1 MTMLA
6 NGEQAAMK
14 QAGIA
19 DYEARIRIYKEQAV
33 SGFLGIGKTLN
44 EAQASGLIPRGQWES
59 WVEKTTGMAIRQAQ
73 RCMQAAREIA
83 PGSALERLDM
93 SKALLLL
100 SSGLETEQKEE
111 LAARAAEDG
120 SSVRALQDEIKRL
133 KLEKVQEAGAA
144 AEIRT
149 ALKKAEGERDQL
161 AGQMDAAVKA
171 VKADAERRASEAY
184 ERGAK
189 DQAGL
194 NTEALARANGVIDKY
209 EKEQKKLKDEKT
221 DLMRQLKEMQETLQD
236 EYGRGRDE
244 AAGERSKLRGQ
255 VDDLLEEREKLRA
268 ELREKEEAARKARNR
283 DGLEKEIREDV
294 RKEYAGK
301 IDFLN
306 SQRRQAEERAKDL
319 EAELESSR
327 KDGSAQWDKGY
338 QAGVD
343 NAVETYRK
351 TDGEKNKSL
360 VAQQAALEEELKAMR
375 QALEDAE
382 KRAEDKAR
390 ELEAAEEREAKRAR
404 ELAEIRKDQA
414 RQRMD
419 AARGIRADA
428 MNGLDLA
435 AAVRAFIGAAG
446 TLPQMGREISGMSEK
461 DRAGIRAQVETVAEW
476 VRSSRAA
483 LGAVVAEA
491 TVV

>member
-1 MTMLA
+1 MTELA
-6 NGEQAAMK
+6 RMEERAL
-14 QAGIA
+14 GIA

-44 EAQASGLIPRGQWES
+44 EAQAAGVVPRGEWES
-59 WVEKTTGMAIRQAQ
+59 WVERTTGMRIRQAQ

-100 SSGLETEQKEE
+100 SSGLETAQQET
-111 LAARAAEDG
+111 LAAQAAEDG

-161 AGQMDAAVKA
+161 VGQMDAAVKA
-171 VKADAERRASEAY
+171 VKADAERKASEAY

-194 NTEALARANGVIDKY
+194 NTEALARANGVIDRY

-221 DLMRQLKEMQETLQD
+221 DLLRQLKEMQDALQD
-236 EYGRGRDE
+236 EYGRGQDE
-244 AAGERSKLRGQ
+244 GAGERQKLRGQ
-255 VDDLLEEREKLRA
+255 VDDLLEEREQLRA
-268 ELREKEEAARKARNR
+268 ELREKEEAARKSRNR
-283 DGLEKEIREDV
+283 AGLEQEIRQDV
-294 RKEYAGK
+294 RKEYAER
-301 IDFLN
+301 IEFLN
-306 SQRRQAEERAKDL
+306 NQRRYAEERAKDL

-343 NAVETYRK
+343 NAAETLRK
-351 TDGEKNKSL
+351 ADGQKSQELEK
-360 VAQQAALEEELKAMR
+360 QQAELAEELKAMR
-375 QALEDAE
+375 QALAEAE
-382 KRAEDKAR
+382 KREAEKAR
-390 ELEAAEEREAKRAR
+390 ELEAAEEREAKKAR
-404 ELAEIRKDQA
+404 ELAELRKEKA
-414 RQRMD
+414 RAGMD
-419 AARGIRADA
+419 ASRGIRADA
-428 MNGLDLA
+428 MSGTDLT

-446 TLPQMGREISGMSEK
+446 TLPQMGAEISAMSEREK
-461 DRAGIRAQVETVAEW
+461 DAIRAQVDTVAEW
-476 VRSSRAA
+476 VRMSRAA

-491 TVV
+491 SIV